1 MRKGIT
7 IILIVLTVL
16 SVGGLGAYRY
26 LAARRVSGEAPVI
39 TFDAETLEVTTGAI
53 EAELLQGVTATDA
66 EDGDVTDSVL
76 VETSTH
82 FVSDNTIEVTYAAF
96 DSQGHVSKATRSVRY
111 VNYTPPVFY
120 FTGPMIFSESGVSEL
135 LSYVGARD
143 CIDGD
148 ISSRVK
154 ASALDT
160 GTILTTPGVH
170 VLEFRVTNSTGD
182 TAYLK
187 VPVEV
192 VSGFASSRQ
201 IPLTSYL
208 IYLPVGSEFDPRS
221 FLPEEYA
228 ADRQLEITNEVDTSR
243 PGVYDVHY
251 TRGTSITRLVVV
263 VEGEG

>member
-1 MRKGIT
+1 MRKGIA

-16 SVGGLGAYRY
+16 SVAGLGVYRY
-26 LAARRVSGEAPVI
+26 LAARSVSGEAPVI
-39 TFDAETLEVTTGAI
+39 TFDSDMLEVTTGAI

-96 DSQGHVSKATRSVRY
+96 DSQGHVTKATRSVRY
-111 VNYTPPVFY
+111 VDYTSPRFY
-120 FTGPMIFSESGVSEL
+120 FTGPMIFSEAGVSEL

-154 ASALDT
+154 ASSLEA
-160 GTILTTPGVH
+160 GTLLSTPGVH
-170 VLEFRVTNSTGD
+170 MLEFRVTNSTGD
-182 TAYLK
+182 TSYLK
-187 VPVEV
+187 LPIEV
-192 VSGFASSRQ
+192 VSGYTSSRQ
-201 IPLTSYL
+201 LPLLDYL
-208 IYLPVGSEFDPRS
+208 VYIPVGSEFDARS
-221 FLPEEYA
+221 YLPEDYA
-228 ADRQLEITNEVDTSR
+228 NDRQVEINSDVDTSV
-243 PGVYDVHY
+243 PGVYSVY
-251 TRGTSITRLVVV
+251 YERNNNLTRLVVV